1 MQLLFYMLLAFST
14 HELHRSHDH
23 GVFIQLL
30 NSEHVVVS
38 VSTASSLHL
47 LTALQEITK
56 NSTQQFEQPDFSD
69 NVDDVEPFSPTPP
82 GNTSNGTQQQQHSA
96 LFSIS
101 GNELE
106 LRDVNGTLQWRENV
120 CKIGHFFQIDES
132 LVGITSIHSDLLLQL
147 QSIAQWVLLHCE
159 IVIPVAA
166 DPPGDERFLLVVNSS
181 LFDVA
186 GSSVAALHR
195 AAVLS
200 RTSSNC
206 GDLDYGYDALK
217 SCATSLPRNETFN
230 STLLLQTFEPFAMSS
245 KTYSVHSSS
254 CVQWDNLPP
263 AGMRSPLDVKSD
275 VEIWVSCITTR
286 RVLALSKHAI
296 MLLSADAAPVANDSC
311 QLQVRF
317 YLFGLCCI
325 LLLRISLIYTQLQYS
340 LTACRYFP
348 LLTSKT

>member
-1 MQLLFYMLLAFST
+1 VL
-14 HELHRSHDH
+14 
-23 GVFIQLL
+23 IQLS

-47 LTALQEITK
+47 LTALQEITI
-56 NSTQQFEQPDFSD
+56 NSTQQFEPPDLSE
-69 NVDDVEPFSPTPP
+69 NVDDVEPLPPSPAV
-82 GNTSNGTQQQQHSA
+82 NASNPTEHQQHGA

-106 LRDVNGTLQWRENV
+106 LRDVNGSLQWRENV

-159 IVIPVAA
+159 TVVPVAA
-166 DPPGDERFLLVVNSS
+166 DPPGDERFLLVINSS

-186 GSSVAALHR
+186 GTSVAALHH

-200 RTSSNC
+200 RNSSNC

-217 SCATSLPRNETFN
+217 NCANSLPRNETFN
-230 STLLLQTFEPFAMSS
+230 STLFLQIFEPFAMSS
-245 KTYSVHSSS
+245 KTYSVHTSR
-254 CVQWDNLPP
+254 CAHWDNLPP
-263 AGMRSPLDVKSD
+263 AGVRSPLDVKSD
-275 VEIWVSCITTR
+275 VELWVSCIRTR

-296 MLLSADAAPVANDSC
+296 MLLSADAPLVANDSC
-311 QLQVRF
+311 ELQVR
-317 YLFGLCCI
+317 LITHFGLCCI
-325 LLLRISLIYTQLQYS
+325 LLLVISLNYIQLQFS
-340 LTACRYFP
+340 LTTCRCFP
-348 LLTSKT
+348 LLTSET